1 MQAFL
6 TQNREV
12 GVWNLF
18 LARLSNVACGC
29 IALTCRRTRHL
40 LRPERERLGDVFVQ
54 GLGFINAVAWALTA
68 DCQV

>member
-6 TQNREV
+6 TQTREV

-18 LARLSNVACGC
+18 LARLSNMACGC
-29 IALTCRRTRHL
+29 IALTCRRTRQL
-40 LRPERERLGDVFVQ
+40 LRSERDVFVQ